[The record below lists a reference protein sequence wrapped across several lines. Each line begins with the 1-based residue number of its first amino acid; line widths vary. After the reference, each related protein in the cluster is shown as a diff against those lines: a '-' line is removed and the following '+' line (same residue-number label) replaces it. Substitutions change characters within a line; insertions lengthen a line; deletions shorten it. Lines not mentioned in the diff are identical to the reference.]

1 MFSDSN
7 WPLEPPFFTVNVL
20 RKLTGILELPGMM
33 GEFVVRS
40 RDGQDEFEVQKV
52 DEL

>member
-1 MFSDSN
+1 MIQGPKVGIAHRSMFRDSN

-33 GEFVVRS
+33 G
-40 RDGQDEFEVQKV
+40 D
-52 DEL
+52 L